1 MEREKKTKAI
11 EMTTGSIWKNL
22 FFLSCPLVFSQVL
35 EVLFNMSDVA
45 VVGRFSDY
53 RALGSR
59 LPTKIPEVPRTSIL
73 AF

>member
-45 VVGRFSDY
+45 VGTGGSWFDNASGHAVYRLSD
-53 RALGSR
+53 RDGLR
-59 LPTKIPEVPRTSIL
+59 C
-73 AF
+73 